1 MQQLLFKLLF
11 LFGLLLFL
19 VAGIGISDAVSADRE
34 TVPLHD
40 NLGKHQY
47 PVSTVVP
54 LAQQYFDQG
63 LILSF
68 GFNHAEAAR
77 SFREAAR
84 LDPKCAM
91 CYWGEAL
98 VLGPNIN
105 APMNDADVPRAYSA
119 AQKALSLVSNAT
131 KKENA
136 LIQAL
141 TKRYT
146 SAIAQDRSHLDEAYA
161 QAMRVV
167 FRQYPDDV
175 LIGSLLA
182 EALMDLH
189 PWDYWKKNG
198 EAQPWTSEIVS
209 TLEAVLTKEPNQP
222 LANHLYI
229 HAIEGSPHPEKA
241 LPSAE
246 RLATLVPGSG
256 HLVHMPAHIYLRIGR
271 YHDAALANQE
281 AVKVDQH
288 YLNHSHVESIYTA
301 AYVPH
306 NFHFLWAAATKTG
319 QYKLAMEAAR
329 DTAAKVNPE
338 EMREPGFSGT
348 LQHFWLMPLY
358 TQALFGKW
366 HEILKES
373 EPPADLLYIRGI
385 WHYARGLAQLR
396 QGEIDSAQLE
406 VTHLR
411 QIIADPAVTD
421 LKIFDVNEI
430 TQVLKIAQAVLEG
443 EILAEQQ
450 DYEAAI
456 VRLER
461 AVSLEDGLN
470 YTEPKDWYLPPRQVL
485 GAVLLTAGKAAE
497 AEQVYREDLQFHPQ
511 NGWSLYGLVQA
522 LRAQGKKADAETTQE
537 QFSAAWSDA
546 DVVLTSSRF

>member
-1 MQQLLFKLLF
+1 MQQLLFKLLL
-11 LFGLLLFL
+11 LFGLLSFL
-19 VAGIGISDAVSADRE
+19 VAGIGISDTVSADRK

-146 SAIAQDRSHLDEAYA
+146 RAIAQDRSHLDEAYA

-209 TLEAVLTKEPNQP
+209 TLETVLTKEPNQP

-366 HEILKES
+366 REILTES

-406 VTHLR
+406 LTHLQ

-450 DYEAAI
+450 GYEAAI

-461 AVSLEDGLN
+461 AISLEDGLN

-522 LRAQGKKADAETTQE
+522 LRAQGKKAEAKATQE
-537 QFSAAWSDA
+537 QFNEAWSDA